1 MKYLKYT
8 IFVFIFIVLFG
19 CIESENENKPIK
31 IAVSNWAG
39 YMPLIYA
46 YEKGLLRDLNI
57 EIVSSSSIST
67 SLEYVKRGLVDGCVA
82 TQKEYESMKDIVTP
96 IILLNQSYGG
106 DKILSNLTKDE
117 LYAKNSGDIYV
128 HLEKDSINFTLF
140 EYFRDMREWGDIS
153 FLIKNNTQNYIAYM
167 KFTIPSIIVTY
178 EPYATMLIKR
188 GLYEIESTKN
198 PDLFVIDALYI
209 KKGLLQKDKDKFL
222 KLKKYIKDAQDVLT
236 KNPKIF
242 YEIVKKYLNYQSYE
256 DFKATLLEIKFI
268 DENKEEIIQR
278 IKEKNIEIKNIL

>member
-8 IFVFIFIVLFG
+8 IFIFIFIVLFG
-19 CIESENENKPIK
+19 CIKSENENKPIK

-39 YMPLIYA
+39 YMPLIYV
-46 YEKGLLRDLNI
+46 YEKGLLKDLNI
-57 EIVSSSSIST
+57 EIVSSSSLST

-82 TQKEYESMKDIVTP
+82 TQKEYEGMRDIVTP

-140 EYFRDMREWGDIS
+140 EYFRDMRDWGNIS
-153 FLIKNNTQNYIAYM
+153 FLIKNNTQNFIAYM
-167 KFTIPSIIVTY
+167 KFITPSIIVTY

-188 GLYEIESTKN
+188 GLYVIESTKN
-198 PDLFVIDALYI
+198 PDLFVIGALYI
-209 KKGLLQKDKDKFL
+209 KKGLLQEDEDKFL